1 MLETYHLEKSE
12 EPTVRLSFNH
22 PKSGNTNS
30 QGEIGDLTIVTRCYN
45 GPDKLAKNMISLS
58 NQTRQDYD
66 QVLIHGE
73 VGTGLLGT
81 SHLLSACKDY
91 VKGRYVLL
99 LDDDWLL
106 VDDEFVEKLKDRNED
121 IVLFNMGGNDMSQPR
136 CCLVMK
142 NEVFQKYIHR
152 IEDVGSNL
160 SFLEGLTQYHK
171 DIMYSNEKLTQY
183 NMGDIVV
190 TAIQDKL

>member
-12 EPTVRLSFNH
+12 EPKVRLSFNH

-30 QGEIGDLTIVTRCYN
+30 QGEIGDLTIVTRCYK

-66 QVLIHGE
+66 QVLIHEE
-73 VGTGLLGT
+73 VCVGLLGT
-81 SHLLSACKDY
+81 NRLLSTYKDY

-99 LDDDWLL
+99 LDDDGLL

-142 NEVFQKYIHR
+142 NELFQKYIHR
-152 IEDVGSNL
+152 IEDVGGDL
-160 SFLEGLTQYHK
+160 SFLKDIMHSNKELTQYH
-171 DIMYSNEKLTQY
+171 
-183 NMGDIVV
+183 MGDIAV
-190 TAIQDKL
+190 TAIQGKL